1 MTDDKLKMKKCKL
14 VEKWK
19 GEKVEKSISGKD

>member
-1 MTDDKLKMKKCKL
+1 MTKKIKNEKCKL

-19 GEKVEKSISGKD
+19 GKKVEKSISGKD